1 MICFL
6 KTRQLVPRLII
17 STRQQRA
24 DNFYLDPSSFSCCSL
39 TSRKFR
45 SLAISKVA
53 GDLQWNLVINALEQ
67 ANESEVLSAPRVVT
81 LDGSTAVIQVGEERM
96 VPKSFEVSNQDTS
109 PCGA

>member
-1 MICFL
+1 M
-6 KTRQLVPRLII
+6 
-17 STRQQRA
+17 STRQQRSQSLFGSGLRSA
-24 DNFYLDPSSFSCCSL
+24 AAALQAGSSG
-39 TSRKFR
+39 
-45 SLAISKVA
+45 SLAISKIA

-109 PCGA
+109 PYVEHSDWDL